1 MLLGGGYAG
10 LGPLL
15 PLFAAL
21 GTGLALVQLLLF
33 EGIATRDRRMG
44 RAVAVAL
51 VAEVALV
58 AGPLHGSVGQ
68 VAGAALAVVAAL
80 AAAGWWLVRQRR
92 TRPSPQ
98 AVA

>member
-1 MLLGGGYAG
+1 
-10 LGPLL
+10 
-15 PLFAAL
+15 
-21 GTGLALVQLLLF
+21 
-33 EGIATRDRRMG
+33 MG

-68 VAGAALAVVAAL
+68 VAGAALAVVATL
-80 AAAGWWLVRQRR
+80 AAVGWWLPRQRL
-92 TRPSPQ
+92 TRPSLP

>member
-1 MLLGGGYAG
+1 VLGRGYAG

-21 GTGLALVQLLLF
+21 GTALALVQLLLF

-44 RAVAVAL
+44 RAVVVAL

-58 AGPLHGSVGQ
+58 AGPLHGGVGQ
-68 VAGAALAVVAAL
+68 VAGAALAVVAVLAVTGWLLLRRRLAL
-80 AAAGWWLVRQRR
+80 SPPAAV
-92 TRPSPQ
+92 P
-98 AVA
+98 